1 MLATTEIL
9 RTLVGIESVSSL
21 SNVPVLDAIQ
31 SLLEPHGWFVQRF
44 PYIAADGLEKANLLA
59 IPGQLKDSLPDVELL
74 FVCHTDTVPFRSEWA
89 DATRLAEHDGF
100 LHGCGSCDVKGSLAA
115 LLSAALQVDTVSIK
129 TTVAFAFTSEEEIG
143 CIGATKLAASGAI
156 RPRNVIV
163 CEPTSLHPA
172 TAGKGY
178 ALAEV
183 AVSGREAHSAFP
195 YRGASAIN
203 AAASFIVRLEQL
215 RKQPSA
221 NSDARFTP
229 PITTFNV
236 GVLNG
241 GTAKNIVAGACRF
254 LVEWRP
260 LPSEDPTLG
269 GHILREIA
277 AAVASDY
284 AECEIEVKVLR
295 TDAGFA
301 NPSSDLLGATLCR
314 LLHRSETGI
323 SFGSEATRF
332 AAIAQAVVVVGPGD
346 METAHSERERVPIDE
361 LEEWTSIIKHLLL
374 QGISE

>member
-1 MLATTEIL
+1 MLATSEIL

-21 SNVPVLDAIQ
+21 SNDPVLDAIQ
-31 SLLEPHGWFVQRF
+31 QLLEPHGWYVQRF
-44 PYIAADGLEKANLLA
+44 AYIAADGLEKANLIA
-59 IPGQLKDSLPDVELL
+59 TPNQFKDSLPNVELL
-74 FVCHTDTVPFRSEWA
+74 FVCHTDTVPFRREWA
-89 DATRLAEHDGF
+89 DATTLTERSGF
-100 LHGCGSCDVKGSLAA
+100 LHGNGSCDVKGSLAA
-115 LLSAALQVDTVSIK
+115 LISAALQVDTASIK
-129 TTVAFAFTSEEEIG
+129 VSVAFAFTAEEEIG

-183 AVSGREAHSAFP
+183 VVRGQEAHSAFP

-215 RKQPSA
+215 QKQPAS

-229 PITTFNV
+229 PVTTFNV

-241 GTAKNIVAGACRF
+241 GTAKNIVAGLCSF

-260 LPSEDPTLG
+260 LPSEDPARG
-269 GHILREIA
+269 GHTLREIA
-277 AAVASDY
+277 AAVAPEHP
-284 AECEIEVKVLR
+284 ECEIEVKVLR
-295 TDAGFA
+295 TDAGFS
-301 NPSSDLLGATLCR
+301 NSSSDLLGATLCR
-314 LLHRSETGI
+314 LLNRSETGI

-361 LEEWTSIIKHLLL
+361 LEEWTGTIKHLLL
-374 QGISE
+374 QGIS

>member
-1 MLATTEIL
+1 MLGTSEIL
-9 RTLVGIESVSSL
+9 RTLVAIESVSSL
-21 SNVPVLDAIQ
+21 SNAPLLDEIQ
-31 SLLEPHGWFVQRF
+31 SLLEPHGWFIQRF

-59 IPGQLKDSLPDVELL
+59 IPGRFKDALPAVELL
-74 FVCHTDTVPFRSEWA
+74 FVCHTDTVPFRPEWA
-89 DATRLAEHDGF
+89 AATNLTQQGGF

-115 LLSAALQVDTVSIK
+115 LISAALQVDTASMK
-129 TTVAFAFTSEEEIG
+129 STVAFAFTAEEEIG
-143 CIGATKLAASGAI
+143 CIGATKLVASGAI

-183 AVSGREAHSAFP
+183 NIRGREAHSAFP

-203 AAASFIVRLEQL
+203 AAASFIVKLEQL
-215 RKQPSA
+215 QQQPA
-221 NSDARFTP
+221 AHSDARFTP
-229 PITTFNV
+229 PVTTFNV

-241 GTAKNIVAGACRF
+241 GTAKNIVAGACSF

-260 LPSEDPTLG
+260 LPSEDPALG
-269 GHILREIA
+269 GFRLKEIA
-277 AAVASDY
+277 VAVSS
-284 AECEIEVKVLR
+284 EHPGCEIEVKVLR

-301 NPSSDLLGATLCR
+301 NPASDLLGATLCR
-314 LLHRSETGI
+314 LLNRTETGI

-332 AAIAQAVVVVGPGD
+332 SAIAQAVVVVGPGD

-361 LEEWTSIIKHLLL
+361 LEEWTGIIKHLLL
-374 QGISE
+374 QGLD

>member
-1 MLATTEIL
+1 MLGTPEIL

-21 SNVPVLDAIQ
+21 SNAPLLDEIQ
-31 SLLEPHGWFVQRF
+31 SLLEPRGWFIQRF
-44 PYIAADGLEKANLLA
+44 SYIATDGLEKANLLA
-59 IPGQLKDSLPDVELL
+59 IPSRFKDALPDVELL
-74 FVCHTDTVPFRSEWA
+74 FVCHTDTVPFRREWA
-89 DATRLAEHDGF
+89 AATNLTEQDGF

-115 LLSAALQVDTVSIK
+115 LISAALQVDTASMK
-129 TTVAFAFTSEEEIG
+129 SPVAFAFTAEEEIG

-183 AVSGREAHSAFP
+183 NIRGREAHSAFP
-195 YRGASAIN
+195 YRGASAVN
-203 AAASFIVRLEQL
+203 AAASFIVKLEHLQ
-215 RKQPSA
+215 KQPAAS
-221 NSDARFTP
+221 SDARFTP
-229 PITTFNV
+229 PVTTFNV

-241 GTAKNIVAGACRF
+241 GTAKNIVAGACSF

-260 LPSEDPTLG
+260 IPSEDPALG
-269 GHILREIA
+269 GFILKDIA
-277 AAVASDY
+277 SALSS
-284 AECEIEVKVLR
+284 EHPGCEIEVKVLR

-301 NPSSDLLGATLCR
+301 NPASDLLGATLCR
-314 LLHRSETGI
+314 LLNRTEIGI

-332 AAIAQAVVVVGPGD
+332 AAIAQSVVVVGPGD

-361 LEEWTSIIKHLLL
+361 LEEWTGIIKHLLL
-374 QGISE
+374 HGLN